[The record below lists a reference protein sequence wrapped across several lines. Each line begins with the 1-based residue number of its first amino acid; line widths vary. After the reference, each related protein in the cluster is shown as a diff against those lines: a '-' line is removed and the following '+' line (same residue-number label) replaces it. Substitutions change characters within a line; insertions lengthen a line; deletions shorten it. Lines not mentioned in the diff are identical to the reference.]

1 MKCYQ
6 FIGIGEIDMI
16 RVGVDVGGTFTDI
29 VLEKVDKRGQQ
40 SIFVHKVSST
50 PKDQSVG
57 VVQGIVDICKM
68 AEVAPSAVDMVF
80 HGTTVATNMVI
91 ERKGAE
97 VGMITTRGFRDILHM
112 ARHKRPHNFSLQYDV
127 PWQSKP
133 LVKRRNRIVVDER
146 LMPPTGEIE
155 TPLNEEQVR
164 EAALLFKKRGLDS
177 VIICFLFS
185 FLNDAHEQKAK
196 SIVQEVMP
204 DAFVSCSSEVVNVIR
219 EYERFSTAAMN
230 AYIGPGTSL
239 YLRRL
244 KDRLHENGVD
254 AAVRIMQSNGG
265 ISTIENSYVRP
276 VGLLLSGPAGGV
288 IGGRWTGAACKTKN
302 VITID
307 IGGTS
312 ADISVIQNGELR
324 IKNPRDTEVASL
336 PVLVPMIDIDAI
348 GAGGGSIAY
357 LDPGGAFR
365 VGPRSAGAEPGPAC
379 YGKGGMEPAVTDAQV
394 VLGRLDPEHFLGGDL
409 KIDPSLAH
417 KAVDQHI
424 AKKLGLSVKDAA
436 LGILKVVNNNMALA
450 ISGNSVAKGIDPRN
464 FTLMGFGGAG
474 PLHATAL
481 AEMIHAKDVIAP
493 LHPGITAAMGLLL
506 TELQYE
512 FTRSVLIVADQAG
525 DKDFVE
531 ANKILSDLKKLAS
544 SQLTADGIAVSKQVF
559 TAIAE
564 CRYVGQGFELRAFM
578 PKEALS
584 KKNISAVVKSFYA
597 THKQVYGH
605 AFDDQSVEIITLRVV
620 GSAKVD
626 TLKLPNLKKGNRNNP
641 VSAKLYV
648 RETVFDDGKSVKT
661 PRYDRS
667 KLLAGDKITGPAL
680 IVQHNSTT
688 LVPPKYKAIVL
699 GHGDIHLSRGK

>member
-1 MKCYQ
+1 
-6 FIGIGEIDMI
+6 MI

-29 VLEKVDKRGQQ
+29 VLERSGKSGTQ
-40 SIFVHKVSST
+40 SIFVHKVAST
-50 PKDQSVG
+50 PSDQSIG
-57 VVQGIVDICKM
+57 VVKGIVEICKM
-68 AEVAPSAVDMVF
+68 AGVAAGDVDMVF

-146 LMPPTGEIE
+146 LMPPTGEVE
-155 TPLNEEQVR
+155 TPLNEDQVR
-164 EAALLFKKRGLDS
+164 EAAELFKKRGLDA

-185 FLNDAHEQKAK
+185 FVNDAHEKKAK
-196 SIVQEVMP
+196 AIVEKIMP
-204 DAFVSCSSEVVNVIR
+204 NAFVCCSSEVVNVIR

-230 AYIGPGTSL
+230 AYIGPKTSL

-244 KDRLHENGVD
+244 EDRLKQNGVN

-265 ISTIENSYVRP
+265 ISTIENSSVRP

-288 IGGRWTGAACKTKN
+288 IGGRWTGEACKTKN

-365 VGPRSAGAEPGPAC
+365 VGPRSAGADPGPAC
-379 YGKGGMEPAVTDAQV
+379 YGKGGIEPAVTDAQV

-409 KIDPSLAH
+409 KIDAKLAH
-417 KAVDQHI
+417 KAIEENI
-424 AKKLGLSVKDAA
+424 AKKLGISVKDAA
-436 LGILKVVNNNMALA
+436 LGILKVINNNMALA
-450 ISGNSVAKGIDPRN
+450 INANSVAKGIDPRN

-481 AEMIHAKDVIAP
+481 AEMIHAKDVVAP

-512 FTRSVLIVADQAG
+512 FTRSVLIVANKAD
-525 DKDFVE
+525 DKDFAE
-531 ANKILSDLKKLAS
+531 ANTILAELKKQAS
-544 SQLTADGIAVSKQVF
+544 KQLSADGIALSKQSF
-559 TAIAE
+559 TAVAE
-564 CRYVGQGFELRAFM
+564 CRYVGQGFELRAAM
-578 PKEALS
+578 PKEPLS
-584 KKNISAVVKSFYA
+584 KKNIGTVIKSFYA
-597 THKQVYGH
+597 AHKQVYGH
-605 AFDDQSVEIITLRVV
+605 AFEDQLVEIITLRVV

-626 TLKLPNLKKGNRNNP
+626 TLKLPNLKKGNRTNP
-641 VSAKLYV
+641 KDAQLYV
-648 RETVFDDGKSVKT
+648 RDTVFDDGKSVKT
-661 PRYDRS
+661 PRYDRG

-688 LVPPKYKAIVL
+688 LVPPKYKALVM
-699 GHGDIHLSRGK
+699 GHGDIVLNRSK

>member
-1 MKCYQ
+1 
-6 FIGIGEIDMI
+6 MI

-29 VLEKVDKRGQQ
+29 VLERSGKSGAQ
-40 SIFVHKVSST
+40 SIFVHKVAST
-50 PKDQSVG
+50 PADQSIG
-57 VVQGIVDICKM
+57 VVKGIVEICKM
-68 AEVAPSAVDMVF
+68 ASVAADDVDMVF

-112 ARHKRPHNFSLQYDV
+112 ARHKRPHNFSLQFDV
-127 PWQSKP
+127 PWQSMP

-146 LMPPTGEIE
+146 LMPPTGEVE

-164 EAALLFKKRGLDS
+164 EAAELFKKRGLDA

-185 FLNDAHEQKAK
+185 FVNDAHEKKAK
-196 SIVQEVMP
+196 AIVGKIMP
-204 DAFVSCSSEVVNVIR
+204 NTFVCCSSEVVNVIR

-230 AYIGPGTSL
+230 AYIGPKTSL

-244 KDRLHENGVD
+244 EDRLKQNGVN

-265 ISTIENSYVRP
+265 ISTIENSSVRP

-288 IGGRWTGAACKTKN
+288 IGGRWTGEACKTKN

-365 VGPRSAGAEPGPAC
+365 VGPRSAGADPGPAC
-379 YGKGGMEPAVTDAQV
+379 YGKGGTEPAVTDAQV

-409 KIDPSLAH
+409 KIDAKLAH
-417 KAVDQHI
+417 KAIEENI
-424 AKKLGLSVKDAA
+424 AKKLGISVKDAA
-436 LGILKVVNNNMALA
+436 LGILKVINNNMALA
-450 ISGNSVAKGIDPRN
+450 INANSVAKGIDPRN

-512 FTRSVLIVADQAG
+512 FTRSVLIIANKAE
-525 DKDFVE
+525 DKDFAE
-531 ANKILSDLKKLAS
+531 ANKILAELKTQAS
-544 SQLTADGIAVSKQVF
+544 KQLSADGIALSKQSF
-559 TAIAE
+559 TAVAE
-564 CRYVGQGFELRAFM
+564 CRYVGQGFELRASM
-578 PKEALS
+578 PKEPLS
-584 KKNISAVVKSFYA
+584 KKNIGTVIKSFYA
-597 THKQVYGH
+597 AHKQVYGH
-605 AFDDQSVEIITLRVV
+605 AFEDQLVEIITLRVV

-626 TLKLPNLKKGNRNNP
+626 TLKLPNLKKGNRTNP
-641 VSAKLYV
+641 KDAKLYV
-648 RETVFDDGKSVKT
+648 RDTVFDDGKSVKT
-661 PRYDRS
+661 ARYDRG

-688 LVPPKYKAIVL
+688 LVPPQYKALVM
-699 GHGDIHLSRGK
+699 GHGDLVLNRGK

>member
-1 MKCYQ
+1 
-6 FIGIGEIDMI
+6 MI

-29 VLEKVDKRGQQ
+29 VLERSGKSGTQ
-40 SIFVHKVSST
+40 SIFVHKVAST
-50 PKDQSVG
+50 PSDQSIG
-57 VVQGIVDICKM
+57 VVKGIVEICKM
-68 AEVAPSAVDMVF
+68 AGVAAGDVDMVF

-146 LMPPTGEIE
+146 LMPPTGEVE

-164 EAALLFKKRGLDS
+164 EAAELFKKRGLDA

-185 FLNDAHEQKAK
+185 FVNDTHEKKAK
-196 SIVQEVMP
+196 AIVEKIMP
-204 DAFVSCSSEVVNVIR
+204 NAFVCCSSEVVNVIR

-230 AYIGPGTSL
+230 AYIGPKTSL

-244 KDRLHENGVD
+244 EDRLKQNGVN

-265 ISTIENSYVRP
+265 ISTIENSSVRP

-288 IGGRWTGAACKTKN
+288 IGGRWTGEACKTKN

-365 VGPRSAGAEPGPAC
+365 VGPRSAGADPGPAC
-379 YGKGGMEPAVTDAQV
+379 YGKGGTEPAVTDAQV

-409 KIDPSLAH
+409 KIDAKLAH
-417 KAVDQHI
+417 KAIEENI
-424 AKKLGLSVKDAA
+424 AKKLGISVKDAA
-436 LGILKVVNNNMALA
+436 LGILKVINNNMALA
-450 ISGNSVAKGIDPRN
+450 INANSVAKGIDPRN

-474 PLHATAL
+474 PLHTTAL

-512 FTRSVLIVADQAG
+512 FTRSVLIVANKAE
-525 DKDFVE
+525 DKDFAE
-531 ANKILSDLKKLAS
+531 ANKILAELKKQAS
-544 SQLTADGIAVSKQVF
+544 KQLSADGIASSKQSF
-559 TAIAE
+559 TAVAE
-564 CRYVGQGFELRAFM
+564 CRYVGQGFELRAAM
-578 PKEALS
+578 PKEPLS
-584 KKNISAVVKSFYA
+584 KKNIGTVIKSFYA
-597 THKQVYGH
+597 AHKQVYGH
-605 AFDDQSVEIITLRVV
+605 AFEDQLVEIITLRVV

-626 TLKLPNLKKGNRNNP
+626 TLKLPNLKKGNRTNP
-641 VSAKLYV
+641 KDAKLYV
-648 RETVFDDGKSVKT
+648 RDTVFDDGKSVKT
-661 PRYDRS
+661 PRYDRG
-667 KLLAGDKITGPAL
+667 KLLAGDRITGPAL

-688 LVPPKYKAIVL
+688 LVPPKYKALVM
-699 GHGDIHLSRGK
+699 GHGDLVLNRGK

>member
-1 MKCYQ
+1 
-6 FIGIGEIDMI
+6 MI

-164 EAALLFKKRGLDS
+164 EAAVLFKKRGLDS

-564 CRYVGQGFELRAFM
+564 CRYVGQGFELRAVM